1 MIVVRTEIGD
11 IFKGQSSKQLCSAI
25 TRINLAIT
33 HSKPQLLSLSTPTPP
48 LLLKKTMSET
58 KKYHN

>member
-33 HSKPQLLSLSTPTPP
+33 HSKPQLLSLSTPPH
-48 LLLKKTMSET
+48 LLKKI
-58 KKYHN
+58 KIYPR